1 MAGFNFAPINVPQ
14 QPQTSLADMIGIAKG
29 AQAYQQAQQINPLLQ
44 QKAQQDLQK
53 GGIDLE
59 QAQRINDENIA
70 KKQFFSDPSNFLNED
85 GKIDLHKINETLPK
99 IAPLTAGDEIT
110 KYSTLY
116 KNQAEAE
123 TAKRSL
129 TKDKKDIFGSAL
141 GSLGY
146 AGIQDPNVYQAT
158 IKRIASQYP
167 EDKEVQRLA
176 NSYISTLGYVK
187 PGAHVSQ
194 TAIKLEQE
202 LLNPV
207 QIQEKLAPE
216 ATSMDTG
223 AQIISTVKTKGAGGA
238 TPSITKTDV
247 ISGKSLAP
255 QVYTTE
261 TGAPGIIGG
270 SAGANVPSTP
280 SVKTNQ
286 PPSAGNVSQN
296 LNTSFEQKGGLQIA
310 PGETYD
316 AFKARSARLSA
327 LPVES
332 NKALSMANPDSV
344 TNQELT
350 NNRILKLLEK
360 PNVNIGPIAK
370 AIADKTGGVGLNTEQ
385 MEVMKYLEQRI
396 RNESARS
403 NQDQASQRSA
413 YGSFGTDKEALKDI
427 IYNDKGLLASQ
438 RLYHQGVLN
447 AQGNPNKPNLSSVND
462 FETKFNQLN
471 QDPNV
476 SHLLGIVGNKTGEQL
491 TQSDKKHL
499 QKMFGGM
506 SEKQIKELF
515 AKKDELLSLSGVK

>member
-1 MAGFNFAPINVPQ
+1 MAGFNFSPITVTPPQ
-14 QPQTSLADMIGIAKG
+14 QNSLSDLMNIAKG
-29 AQAYQQAQQINPLLQ
+29 AQAYQQAQQLNPLQLQ
-44 QKAQQDLQK
+44 QQQAQTELAQTQSKKAKALLNAEIAKGFAESETAGNTAALKRMELADTQAQKIANGQISLINDPLVIKAEKNPQSLTPDEKENLVKLVQKNAKLQATNAGIDDPQRVEELSRPYLETAQNTPEQLRSLAISRHIAGLNSAADIKSALTPSGIAVTYGSGGQTTSTNPLAGIPIGAPIPGTQYTQGLAPTIVTTPTQAPGIMQSK
-53 GGIDLE
+53 GGI
-59 QAQRINDENIA
+59 
-70 KKQFFSDPSNFLNED
+70 SNGANQ
-85 GKIDLHKINETLPK
+85 IV
-99 IAPLTAGDEIT
+99 APVP
-110 KYSTLY
+110 
-116 KNQAEAE
+116 NQ
-123 TAKRSL
+123 
-129 TKDKKDIFGSAL
+129 
-141 GSLGY
+141 
-146 AGIQDPNVYQAT
+146 NVNT
-158 IKRIASQYP
+158 P
-167 EDKEVQRLA
+167 
-176 NSYISTLGYVK
+176 
-187 PGAHVSQ
+187 
-194 TAIKLEQE
+194 
-202 LLNPV
+202 
-207 QIQEKLAPE
+207 
-216 ATSMDTG
+216 
-223 AQIISTVKTKGAGGA
+223 STV
-238 TPSITKTDV
+238 
-247 ISGKSLAP
+247 AP
-255 QVYTTE
+255 Q
-261 TGAPGIIGG
+261 AP
-270 SAGANVPSTP
+270 
-280 SVKTNQ
+280 
-286 PPSAGNVSQN
+286 N
-296 LNTSFEQKGGLQIA
+296 LNTQFNAKGGLQIA

-316 AFKARSARLSA
+316 AFRARSARLSA
-327 LPVES
+327 LPTES
-332 NKALSMANPDSV
+332 NKSLSMANPDSI

-438 RLYHQGVLN
+438 RLYHLGVLN

-462 FETKFNQLN
+462 FETRFNQLN

>member
-1 MAGFNFAPINVPQ
+1 MPDYNFAPINVTPP
-14 QPQTSLADMIGIAKG
+14 PQTSLGDMMNIARG
-29 AQAYQQAQQINPLLQ
+29 AQAYQQAQEINPLLQ
-44 QKAQQDLQK
+44 QKAQQELQK
-53 GGIDLE
+53 GNIDLQ
-59 QAQRINDENIA
+59 QAQRINEENIA
-70 KKQFFSDPSNFLNED
+70 KKQFFSDPNNFLNED

-116 KNQAEAE
+116 KNQSDAE
-123 TAKRSL
+123 TAKRAL
-129 TKDKKDIFGSAL
+129 TKDKKNVFGSAL
-141 GSLGY
+141 GSLGH
-146 AGIQDPNVYQAT
+146 AGIQDPNVYQST
-158 IKRIASQYP
+158 IKRIANHYS

-176 NSYISTLGYVK
+176 NSYISTLGYLK
-187 PGAHVSQ
+187 PGTHVSEA
-194 TAIKLEQE
+194 AIKLEQE
-202 LLNPV
+202 LLNPSE
-207 QIQEKLAPE
+207 IQEKLAPE
-216 ATSMDTG
+216 AGSMDVG
-223 AQIISTVKTKGAGGA
+223 GQIIGTVKTKGAGGT
-238 TPSITKTDV
+238 TPTITKTDV

-261 TGAPGIIGG
+261 TGAPGVIGG
-270 SAGANVPSTP
+270 VSGKNASSAT
-280 SVKTNQ
+280 TNQ
-286 PPSAGNVSQN
+286 MLKAGNVNEN
-296 LNTSFEQKGGLQIA
+296 LNTSFEQKGGLQRA
-310 PGETYD
+310 PDETYD
-316 AFKARSARLSA
+316 AFKERSSRLSS
-327 LPVES
+327 LPVEA
-332 NKALSMANPDSV
+332 NKALSMANQDSV

-370 AIADKTGGVGLNTEQ
+370 AISDKTNGVGLNTEQ

-447 AQGNPNKPNLSSVND
+447 AQGNPNKPNIGSVNA

-476 SHLLGIVGNKTGEQL
+476 SHLLGVVGNKTVEQL
-491 TQSDKKHL
+491 SESDKKHL

-515 AKKDELLSLSGVK
+515 NKKDELLNLSGVK